1 MISELRKRES
11 YWKTLSCGLSDGDGD
26 EGALMSLLLL
36 VWCPDEEAEGQEE
49 EAKEAPLSSWQEV
62 KQSAWSCLL
71 LSLFRPQRLS
81 HCSSWSP
88 LREETK
94 TREVDV
100 FPPFWCW
107 TTSRFLPHQPLPPPP

>member
-1 MISELRKRES
+1 M
-11 YWKTLSCGLSDGDGD
+11 SCGVNDGDGD

-36 VWCPDEEAEGQEE
+36 VWCPDEEAEGQEK
-49 EAKEAPLSSWQEV
+49 EAKEIYFCREEAQEAALYSWQEV
-62 KQSAWSCLL
+62 KLPAWSCLL
-71 LSLFRPQRLS
+71 LFLFCPLRLS

-100 FPPFWCW
+100 LPLFWCW
-107 TTSRFLPHQPLPPPP
+107 TTSRFLPRQPLPPPP